1 MRKAFCDILRR
12 QSKLAKKRNDRD
24 LVIGVEH
31 AVVNK
36 RILLLALIRAHGEA
50 ALFIVGRCEII
61 RLGRGKAAAGAL
73 HLADVVIANIFILK
87 LSAAIG
93 ACAHI
98 VYYIDA
104 LVPVG
109 RQAAQGEVAALVV
122 LFKPAAYRVVGIE
135 DHVRIV
141 RQSGINKREYKLRMR
156 VALDRVAEQV
166 RAHGVVGVNVF
177 VYPQ

>member
-1 MRKAFCDILRR
+1 MRY
-12 QSKLAKKRNDRD
+12 SPPTVKLAKKRNDRD

-36 RILLLALIRAHGEA
+36 RILLLTLIRTHGEA

-73 HLADVVIANIFILK
+73 HLADMVIADIFILK

-122 LFKPAAYRVVGIE
+122 LLSRLLIGSSALRIMCVSSGRAESINENINSGCALRWIE
-135 DHVRIV
+135 SRN
-141 RQSGINKREYKLRMR
+141 R
-156 VALDRVAEQV
+156 
-166 RAHGVVGVNVF
+166 F
-177 VYPQ
+177 VHTA